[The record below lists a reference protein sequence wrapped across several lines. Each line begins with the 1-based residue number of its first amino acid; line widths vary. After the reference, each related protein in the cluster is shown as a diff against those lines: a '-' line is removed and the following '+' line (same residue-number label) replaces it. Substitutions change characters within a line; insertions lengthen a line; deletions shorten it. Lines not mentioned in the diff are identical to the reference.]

1 MNEKTIIQ
9 PAEDDSMIQQAKK
22 LFLEYAESLNFNLC
36 FQNFEKELEGLP
48 GDYAEP
54 DGRLLL
60 LYHDNEPVGCV
71 ALRKE
76 NDQVSEMKRLYVMPK
91 YRGKGFGRK
100 LAVEIIRQAK
110 EIGYERMK
118 LDTVPSMKEAIA
130 LYREIGFTEVSAY
143 RYNPVEGAIYMEL
156 NLLEWSGE

>member
-1 MNEKTIIQ
+1 MCHNTIIK
-9 PAEDDSMIQQAKK
+9 PASNDLRIQQAKK

-36 FQNFEKELEGLP
+36 FQYFEKELACLP
-48 GDYAEP
+48 GEYAKP
-54 DGRLLL
+54 SGRLLL
-60 LYHDNEPVGCV
+60 LYHDNNPVGCV

-76 NDQVSEMKRLYVMPK
+76 NDKISEMKRLYVMPE

-100 LAVEIIRQAK
+100 LAIEVIRQAK

-118 LDTVPSMKEAIA
+118 LDTVPSMKEAIK
-130 LYREIGFTEVSAY
+130 LYQEIGFDEVSAY

>member
-1 MNEKTIIQ
+1 MNENVILK
-9 PAEDDSMIQQAKK
+9 PAEDNSMIQSVKK

-36 FQNFEKELEGLP
+36 FQNFEKELAGLP
-48 GDYAEP
+48 GEYAKP

-60 LYHDNEPVGCV
+60 LYYDNDPVGCV
-71 ALRKE
+71 ALRRE
-76 NDQVSEMKRLYVMPK
+76 NDKISEMKRLYVMPE

-100 LAVEIIRQAK
+100 LAFEVIRQAK

-118 LDTVPSMKEAIA
+118 LDTVTSMKEAIK

-156 NLLEWSGE
+156 NLLEWSGK

>member
-1 MNEKTIIQ
+1 MKVIIK
-9 PAEDDSMIQQAKK
+9 PAEDDAMIQLAKK

-36 FQNFEKELEGLP
+36 FQNFEKEVAGLP

-60 LYHDNEPVGCV
+60 LYYGDLPVGCV
-71 ALRKE
+71 ALRKVV
-76 NDQVSEMKRLYVMPK
+76 DKISEIKRLYVMPK

-100 LAVEIIRQAK
+100 LALEVIRQAK

-118 LDTVPSMKEAIA
+118 LDTIPSMKEAIA
-130 LYREIGFTEVSAY
+130 LYHELGFKEVSAY
-143 RYNPVEGAIYMEL
+143 RYNPVEDAIYMEL
-156 NLLEWSGE
+156 DLQKRRSE